1 MKDGFREE
9 ENKSRV
15 GALACVLYG
24 PNANKADDKKTET
37 FRLDLKEGFFL
48 YAESN
53 KSVCLSLSDVTLLA
67 RPYHVKERFNVCSR
81 GGINSWSKIT
91 APPRRRPNQHD
102 ITIISAAQAYL
113 VDVAVFIRLV
123 NGVELKQIY
132 ESHIFG
138 CISK

>member
-53 KSVCLSLSDVTLLA
+53 KSVCLSLSLM
-67 RPYHVKERFNVCSR
+67 
-81 GGINSWSKIT
+81 
-91 APPRRRPNQHD
+91 
-102 ITIISAAQAYL
+102 
-113 VDVAVFIRLV
+113 
-123 NGVELKQIY
+123 
-132 ESHIFG
+132 
-138 CISK
+138 